1 MSTAE
6 KIVEFDSRLLD
17 QETFHE
23 MLLLERRRTER
34 SGKPFALMLLKLD
47 MMCPN
52 RCSEPDFIPQLT
64 RKLFRC
70 TRETDIKGWYD
81 HTRVIGVMFC
91 ESGSFNGDGSREVL
105 DRKLFQE
112 LRPYFHSDEERNRSL
127 SFHIFPEDY
136 DPSAVFSE
144 PDLSLY
150 PDLTGRGPMSK
161 PARIAKR
168 ALDIVGS
175 LAIITGFFPV
185 ILAVSLLVKATSKGP
200 VFFRQERVGQF
211 GRKFIMLKYR
221 SMFHKCDCKSHQE
234 FMEKYIKS
242 KDQACT
248 APANADGAEPVY
260 KEKNDPRITP
270 VGRWLRKT
278 SFDELPQLFN
288 VLKGDMSLVGPRPP
302 IAYEVEC
309 YDIWHRRRILEMKP
323 GITGLWQVMGRSR
336 TTFDELVR
344 LDLQYTREWSLWLDI
359 KILLMT
365 PIVAIT
371 GKGGY

>member
-6 KIVEFDSRLLD
+6 KIVEFEKRLLD

-34 SGKPFALMLLKLD
+34 SRKPFALMLLRLD
-47 MMCPN
+47 TVCPN
-52 RCSEPDFIPQLT
+52 ASSDSGFIQELT
-64 RKLFRC
+64 HKLFKC

-81 HTRVIGVMFC
+81 EPGVVGVMLC
-91 ESGSFNGDGSREVL
+91 ESCSFNGDGSRGIL
-105 DRKLFQE
+105 DRKLFEE
-112 LRPYFHSDEERNRSL
+112 LRPYFHSDEERDRSL
-127 SFHIFPEDY
+127 SFHIFPEDH

-150 PDLTGRGPMSK
+150 PDLTRRGAMSR
-161 PARIAKR
+161 PARFAKR
-168 ALDIVGS
+168 AMDIAGS
-175 LAIITGFFPV
+175 LAIIVGFLPV
-185 ILAVSLLVKATSKGP
+185 ILVVSLLIKTTSRGP

-211 GRKFIMLKYR
+211 GRRFVMLKYR
-221 SMFHKCDCKSHQE
+221 SMFHKCDCRSHQE
-234 FMEKYIKS
+234 FMVKFIKP
-242 KDQACT
+242 KGEECA
-248 APANADGAEPVY
+248 APADVDGEEPVY
-260 KEKNDPRITP
+260 KEQNDPRITP

-323 GITGLWQVMGRSR
+323 GITGLWQVTGRSR

-344 LDLQYTREWSLWLDI
+344 LDLQYTREWSLWLDV

-371 GKGGY
+371 GRGGY